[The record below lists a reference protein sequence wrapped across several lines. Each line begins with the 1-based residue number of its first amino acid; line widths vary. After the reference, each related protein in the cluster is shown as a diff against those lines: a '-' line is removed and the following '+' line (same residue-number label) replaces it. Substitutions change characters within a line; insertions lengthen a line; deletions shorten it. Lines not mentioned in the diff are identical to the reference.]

1 MEGDMSIDNIDFD
14 DGYELDP
21 DYSFNRSKN
30 GNTMREYK
38 KSGSKTIKCRNYKN
52 KKCIILRGKKHYYVN
67 NAKGKRELAKKLRI
81 TIKKLET
88 LIKNNNQTRIIKNE
102 KDETM
107 KIDVAKKLN
116 YGLLSRKF
124 GIKRIVPSTLMEKY
138 HEFYK
143 GNTLLVDKLGYDE
156 DIRCKIKIELYIS
169 FESDRYLSRDKFTKH
184 GDIDGEFDYGKAND
198 AILCDPPTLHYRS
211 SNYDYDG
218 PVGDI
223 EYTARIFFDEE
234 IHKWAGVPLALIYQA
249 DWTIISLYGNMRMKL
264 EDGFIRENK
273 EVLELTEWANIEYDN
288 EKLDTDIDSCAV
300 KIISKMFPDLYWDFK
315 NLETK
320 HGIIVHRFFAM
331 CQVKNID
338 ITAYD
343 IHSKIIKEIRNEK
356 KIGLITCIIYN
367 NHIYPVIGDK
377 LKKRN
382 ISTKKI
388 EYVKDSEKHL
398 KELLQKKILPSN
410 IKIDSFT
417 SSTKIEERKHINIV
431 SYVVKDIKYI
441 CNHEHERCLN
451 FLKSIKKEEF
461 ITDGMRIKDIPRVLE
476 KIYKVDDVSSF
487 IPDKDKYKKKA
498 LMYLRKG
505 KITALHKIVGIDK
518 NKCYTYCMYK
528 LPYLIKFDYRSDNI
542 NKISKKESDTYDV
555 KDKNLYLAT
564 PESWSTLM
572 QSTEL
577 YSGYHIKKCRNAG
590 LKFILK
596 EELETEIVPNYF
608 RKFIDMTRKYL
619 DETDLKNAWNMTIG
633 TFEKSMGKSYHYNY
647 SGIFTDEALPA
658 ESGFSKK
665 IGKYNLLF
673 DSSEKITN
681 VRDRLP
687 ISLQIKDMARSLIFD
702 KINELQIK
710 DEDIVHINTDAIY
723 YYGKIPTGLNND
735 FDGWKSC
742 TFEKANKVEDPIDD
756 SDKTLFDKELQFDT
770 TRKAH
775 IKYAGSG
782 KTTYIV
788 EKLVPRLIKKKIS
801 YIVLTPSH
809 QTLSEYKN
817 EGINCEIIQKYM
829 FNKMI
834 PDEKYI
840 IVDEVG
846 FIGRKCHDFLYKLV
860 HNHKDLEV
868 FGDFNQMLPIGEIKP
883 NNQPHY
889 LKYMFTEINT
899 DFTNYRNKF
908 TTDYYDKLI
917 NSKNKEYLQSEV
929 KKWSSKLKD
938 IKNVERVL
946 CYRLDTKK
954 KYNNILLKL
963 NGFKKWTDTGVK
975 VYCKNNKMKDI
986 DIYNHKEFYIYKIK
1000 KIEDM
1005 KIFRLIDIDGIEY
1018 DIPEKKFI
1026 RNFDVAYAINIHQA
1040 QGMTLDS
1047 YYWAP
1052 EDNKFITNRSAYTI
1066 ISRLKN

>member
-1 MEGDMSIDNIDFD
+1 MSEKDLFDIEEGFD
-14 DGYELDP
+14 
-21 DYSFNRSKN
+21 RSKN
-30 GNTMREYK
+30 GYTMQDLEQSRKYK
-38 KSGSKTIKCRNYKN
+38 KTKCRNYKG
-52 KKCIILRGKKHYYVN
+52 KKCVMIDNKNYYYTN
-67 NAKGKRELAKKLRI
+67 TRKGKLELAKKLRI
-81 TIKKLET
+81 SLNDLNYWINNPDNTKIIVGSRGET
-88 LIKNNNQTRIIKNE
+88 LKFDISQ
-102 KDETM
+102 
-107 KIDVAKKLN
+107 KIN

-124 GIKRIVPSTLMEKY
+124 GIKRIFKSTLAKDY
-138 HEFYK
+138 HQFSR
-143 GNTLLVDKLGYDE
+143 GNTLLVDKLGKNAN
-156 DIRCKIKIELYIS
+156 IKCKIKIELYVVFFSGAIIK
-169 FESDRYLSRDKFTKH
+169 RRKLTKNKQ
-184 GDIDGEFDYGKAND
+184 DDGEFDYKKADKAITDGK
-198 AILCDPPTLHYRS
+198 LQYRS
-211 SNYDYDG
+211 KVYQYDG
-218 PVGDI
+218 LVKDI
-223 EYTARIFFDEE
+223 ESTALIFYEQQVRRYEKID
-234 IHKWAGVPLALIYQA
+234 LADIYQA
-249 DWTIISLYGNMRMKL
+249 DWTIISLYNNKRMNL
-264 EDGFIRENK
+264 EDGFIRENRDI
-273 EVLELTEWANIEYDN
+273 LELTEWANIEYDN
-288 EKLDTDIDSCAV
+288 ERSDTDIDSCAV

-315 NLETK
+315 NLETD
-320 HGIIVHRFFAM
+320 HGIVVNRFFAM

-377 LKKRN
+377 LKKRK

-398 KELLQKKILPSN
+398 KELLKNKILPSN

-417 SSTKIEERKHINIV
+417 SSSEVEERKHINIV

-451 FLKSIKKEEF
+451 FLRNIKKEEF

-498 LMYLRKG
+498 LLYLKEG

-518 NKCYTYCMYK
+518 NKCHTYCLYK

-542 NKISKKESDTYDV
+542 NKISKKESNTYDV

-572 QSTEL
+572 QCTEL
-577 YSGYHIKKCRNAG
+577 YTGYHIKKCRNAG
-590 LKFILK
+590 LKFILR
-596 EELETEIVPNYF
+596 EELETEVVPNYF

-619 DETDLKNAWNMTIG
+619 SEEDLKNAWNMTIG
-633 TFEKSMGKSYHYNY
+633 TYEKSMSKSYHYNY

-687 ISLQIKDMARSLIFD
+687 ITLQIKDMARSLIYD

-723 YYGKIPTGLNND
+723 YYGKIPSGLSND
-735 FDGWKSC
+735 FYEWKSC
-742 TFEKANKVEDPIDD
+742 VFKNDKVKDSEYPDDDP
-756 SDKTLFDKELQFDT
+756 DKTLFDKEIQSDT
-770 TRKAH
+770 IRKAH

-788 EKLVPRLIKKKIS
+788 DKLVPRLIKKKIN

-829 FNKMI
+829 FNSMI
-834 PDEKYI
+834 PIEQYI
-840 IVDEVG
+840 IIDEVG
-846 FIGRKCHDFLYKLV
+846 FIGKKCHDFLYKLV

-883 NNQPHY
+883 SNQPHY

-899 DFTNYRNKF
+899 NFTNYRNKF

-917 NSKNKEYLQSEV
+917 NSKDKKYLQSEV

-954 KYNNILLKL
+954 KYNNIILKL

-975 VYCKNNKMKDI
+975 VYCKNNKMKNM

-1000 KIEDM
+1000 KDDDM
-1005 KIFRLIDIDGIEY
+1005 KIFRLIDADGIEY
-1018 DIPEKKFI
+1018 DIPEKQFL

-1047 YYWAP
+1047 YYWAT
-1052 EDNKFITNRSAYTI
+1052 EDDRFITNRSAYTI